1 MDFAIAGGTGRIGRE
16 VVAAA
21 QRRGHAVRVIT
32 RHDGVDV
39 RTGIGLDGV
48 LRGADA
54 VIDVLN
60 IDTTAQRKA
69 TEFFTETTARLLE
82 AEQRGGVPHHVA
94 LSIIGVDR
102 APHGYYGAKHA
113 QEQTIAAGEVPWTV
127 LRASQFH
134 EFAVQMYTGLG
145 FGPLHPAVRM
155 RTRPVDVS
163 EVAERLVS
171 LAEQPAQGRARDLAG
186 PREEDLAEMMRS
198 WVRHTGRRAWMPRI
212 ALPGAFGR
220 ALRDGSVLP
229 GPDADFGTI
238 TFADWLEKQPAA

>member
-1 MDFAIAGGTGRIGRE
+1 M
-16 VVAAA
+16 VAAA
-21 QRRGHAVRVIT
+21 QRRGHAVRVLT
-32 RHDGVDV
+32 RSGGVDV
-39 RTGIGLDGV
+39 RSGVGLDGV

-54 VIDVLN
+54 VIDVLS

-94 LSIIGVDR
+94 LSIIGVDS

-238 TFADWLEKQPAA
+238 TFADWLERQPAA